1 MDDALP
7 DLPGFDTASA
17 LKMLGNNAKLYKS
30 VLKRFYKQYAD
41 NSELAGKLKNFSN
54 LEDIQREA
62 HTLKGLAG
70 TIGHAALQNAAQAL
84 ELSVKDRE
92 SPAPAEV
99 SALAEALLTRLAEV
113 LELLKDSCRE

>member
-41 NSELAGKLKNFSN
+41 NSELASKLGN
-54 LEDIQREA
+54 LSDLEGLQREA
-62 HTLKGLAG
+62 HTIKGLAG

-84 ELSVKDRE
+84 ELSVKNRE
-92 SPAPAEV
+92 SPDPAEV
-99 SALAEALLTRLAEV
+99 DPLVEALLARLAEV
-113 LELLKDSCRE
+113 LDLLKDSCRE